1 MRQRAIEVG
10 QGVCVAAVLAGLF
23 MLLSL
28 PWFLVVTGV
37 TGAAFLTLAEFV
49 VKLNPKPAARHAEP
63 EPEMDG
69 A

>member
-1 MRQRAIEVG
+1 MKRAIEVG
-10 QGVCVAAVLAGLF
+10 QAVCALAALAGLF

-37 TGAAFLTLAEFV
+37 VGAGFLTLVEWV
-49 VKLNPKPAARHAEP
+49 VKLDAKPAPDIEP
-63 EPEMDG
+63 EPGTDG